1 MNRRLR
7 LLVIILLAAV
17 LFLSAAIVSFRLSGS
32 QPVTENTGAA
42 PSAGHSA
49 VILFEGSNGMKG
61 ARTANGRVL
70 IEPTWYYL
78 RTMSDSVLIAR
89 RGSDKTEHY
98 GLIATNGELLVPFLY
113 RSFYPADSAGGD
125 LWLASFEED
134 GKLYYHLYHADGTR
148 WTDAAWD
155 ECEYEDGVL
164 SIGSG
169 ANKWKAVPEN
179 GQLRP
184 VQWHTEMPVGLHQ
197 LVTDLDEAHLRRL
210 PPADVIMQLS
220 ETAANYL
227 TYLFVTKTPP
237 DASLISA
244 ESTASVRVEYRYNSC
259 RLISADISRIGT
271 GTTEGLPSY
280 ILQMQV
286 RYQRPAE
293 DGTLSLV
300 DTAMILRITQNSAG
314 AYTYSE
320 FSDLQYNAAG
330 GV

>member
-17 LFLSAAIVSFRLSGS
+17 LFLSAAIVSSRLSGN
-32 QPVTENTGAA
+32 QPVTENAGTAPAA
-42 PSAGHSA
+42 GRSA
-49 VILFEGSNGMKG
+49 VILFEGQNGLKG

-89 RGSDKTEHY
+89 RGSGKSDHY
-98 GLIATNGELLVPFLY
+98 GLIAENGELLVPFLY

-125 LWLASFEED
+125 LWLASFEEN
-134 GKLYYHLYHADGTR
+134 GRQYYHLYHADGTR
-148 WTDAAWD
+148 WTDTAWD
-155 ECEYEDGVL
+155 TCTYADGVL
-164 SIGSG
+164 SLGSG
-169 ANKWKAVPEN
+169 ANRWTVVPEN

-184 VQWHTEMPVGLHQ
+184 TSWHTEMPVGLHQ
-197 LVTDLDEAHLRRL
+197 LVTDLDEASLRRL
-210 PPADVIMQLS
+210 PPVDTIMQLS
-220 ETAANYL
+220 EAAADYL
-227 TYLFVTKTPP
+227 AYLFVTKTPP

-244 ESTASVRVEYRYNSC
+244 ESAAAVRVEYRYNSC

-286 RYQRPAE
+286 RYQRPDE
-293 DGTLSLV
+293 DGTLNII

-314 AYTYSE
+314 AFTYSE
-320 FSDLQYNAAG
+320 FSDLQMNAAG
-330 GV
+330 GS